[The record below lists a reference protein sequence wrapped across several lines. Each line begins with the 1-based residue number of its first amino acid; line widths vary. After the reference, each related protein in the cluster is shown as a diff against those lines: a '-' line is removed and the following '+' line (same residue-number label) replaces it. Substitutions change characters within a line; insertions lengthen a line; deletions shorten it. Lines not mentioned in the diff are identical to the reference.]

1 MNKHGLDSDDIVK
14 QLHDVIVGRRLSLP
28 HILRSEILDAL
39 AICDTSIRTSIYA
52 RIHFENF
59 LHKVAKSAKQ
69 HGLASS

>member
-1 MNKHGLDSDDIVK
+1 MNKHGLDSDDIVN

-28 HILRSEILDAL
+28 HILRSEILEAL
-39 AICDTSIRTSIYA
+39 AICDTSIRRSTYA

-69 HGLASS
+69 HGLAFG